1 MRHSGPISALAIVD
15 ANRLATGSYDG
26 GVALYDLTRRT
37 YSAHHRAH
45 HDLVTSVSATP
56 GTVFSGGADRQLC
69 ISTIVGTA
77 LLPGITCPFDDDV
90 EALLALDDTTAVVG
104 LGDGSI
110 HLVRTCD
117 HDVAI
122 TELTRQK
129 GTITALRSDGHG
141 RIVVAGNDGTVRILT
156 LAGNTVTSSTTVL
169 TSEMPIKN
177 TVILP
182 DGRIVAGG
190 HDGRLLLVGDLDGDD
205 GGDVTVVRSFPSS
218 VRGLAATDDHL
229 YVGCYDGDISKFT
242 LPELTE
248 AGFATIGA
256 TPGEIWTRQL
266 ISTPTGKVFSA
277 SMNGLPVGVDGDV
290 VQATSNLNCAA
301 AMPPTTD
308 EVAVVGADDG
318 QLLNVTRTNTGLGLL
333 SNGSVGECV
342 TSVAVDAGGSI
353 AACTWSG
360 GVHVDGHLLTRLEQ
374 PLLGLAWLDDQ
385 LVVGDYQGQ
394 VHRVGPDGIA
404 NASAKALPSSTKRIA
419 VAGDLVLVVG
429 RYGPAAVIDAATFA
443 VISTVEIDC
452 RVCDAVAVSP
462 SGALVA
468 FAAGPN
474 EIWIFSTSDLTPGPA
489 TPQVRLPGH
498 TKPPKDAAWATDDII
513 FTTGYDSTVIRHDLA
528 TGTASTVDLSN
539 VAETGLVALI
549 PATVDRVLAV
559 AFDGTIHQVGFGG

>member
-37 YSAHHRAH
+37 YTAHHRAH
-45 HDLVTSVSATP
+45 HDLVTSVSATS

-69 ISTIVGTA
+69 VSAIVGAA
-77 LLPGITCPFDDDV
+77 LLPGIAHPFDDDV

-110 HLVRTCD
+110 HLVRTLD
-117 HDVAI
+117 HEVAV
-122 TELTRQK
+122 TELTRQR
-129 GTITALRSDGHG
+129 GTITALRSSGDG

-156 LAGNTVTSSTTVL
+156 LVGSTVTDSTTVL

-177 TVILP
+177 TLILP

-190 HDGRLLLVGDLDGDD
+190 HDGRLVVLDIE
-205 GGDVTVVRSFPSS
+205 GDVTVVRSFPSS
-218 VRGLAATDDHL
+218 VRGLAATNGHL
-229 YVGCYDGDISKFT
+229 YVGCYDGDISKFI

-248 AGFATIGA
+248 AGFATVGA
-256 TPGEIWTRQL
+256 TRGEIWTRQL

-277 SMNGLPVGVDGDV
+277 SMNGLPVGIDGDV

-308 EVAVVGADDG
+308 GVAVVGADDG
-318 QLLNVTRTNTGLGLL
+318 QLLVVTHTNDGLGLL

-342 TSVAVDAGGSI
+342 TSVAVDAGGTI

-360 GVHVDGHLLTRLEQ
+360 GVHVDGHLLAHLDQ
-374 PLLGLAWLDDQ
+374 PLLGLAWLGNQ

-394 VHRVGPDGIA
+394 VHRIGPDGIA

-429 RYGPAAVIDAATFA
+429 RYGPAAVIDATTFA
-443 VISTVEIDC
+443 IISTLEIDC

-474 EIWIFSTSDLTPGPA
+474 EIWIFSTSELTPGPA
-489 TPQVRLPGH
+489 SPLVRLPGH
-498 TKPPKDAAWATDDII
+498 TKPPKDAAWATDDIV

-528 TGTASTVDLSN
+528 TGTASTVNLSN

-549 PATVDRVLAV
+549 SATVDLVLAV
-559 AFDGTIHQVGFGG
+559 AFDGTIHEVGFSG